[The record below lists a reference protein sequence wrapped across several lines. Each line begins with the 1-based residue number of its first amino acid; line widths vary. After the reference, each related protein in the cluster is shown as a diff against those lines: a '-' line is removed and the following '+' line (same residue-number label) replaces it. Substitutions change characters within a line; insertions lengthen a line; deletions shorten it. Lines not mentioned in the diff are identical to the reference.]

1 MAARKQKQANPL
13 VAFLAIRLFVS
24 AIAGYFTRPDSAE
37 LRLGPV
43 KVGVTGNRI
52 AHGGRPLTSSQVRYI
67 AMVTLIGGVIGLALG
82 FGIKS
87 GKIKV

>member
-13 VAFLAIRLFVS
+13 VVFLAIGLFVG
-24 AIAGYFTRPDSAE
+24 AVAGYFTRPESAE
-37 LRLGPV
+37 IQLGPV
-43 KVGVTGNRI
+43 KVEVTGSKI
-52 AHGGRPLTSSQVRYI
+52 AHGGGALTGSQVRYI
-67 AMVTLIGGVIGLALG
+67 AMVTLIGGVVGLALG